1 MTAIAAVADGKGAYA
16 VDEVHIADPGPGEV
30 QVAIKASGVCHTD
43 LKVLPRWPR
52 MIMGHEGAGVV
63 KQVGDGVTSV
73 RPGDRVLLNWAM
85 PCGNCFACRSGLRNV
100 CENKPTVPPQRFR
113 HRGQPL
119 ATSFGLGTMS
129 TLTVVPQAACIVIPA
144 EIQILFTTAC
154 TFGCCVMTGYG
165 SVVNAARLEAGSSA
179 AVIGAGAVGLCCIQS
194 ARIAGAGMIIA
205 IDVNQRKLDYAQ
217 RLGATNCILADRTDE
232 GLLAAAKQVKA
243 LTGGRGAD
251 YAFECTSVP
260 ALGAAPLAM
269 VRNGGTAVQ
278 ISGIEEK
285 VSIDMELF
293 EWDKIY
299 INPLYGKCV
308 PERDFPKLLAH
319 YARGELKLDEMIT
332 GVYPLSDLPKA
343 FEDMLAGKNAKAV
356 LDMQLSTSS

>member
-1 MTAIAAVADGKGAYA
+1 MKAQAAVATGTGSYII
-16 VDEVHIADPGPGEV
+16 DEVDIADPGPGEV

-43 LKVLPRWPR
+43 LKVLPRWPK

-63 KQVGDGVTSV
+63 QQVGPGVVNV
-73 RPGDRVLLNWAM
+73 RRGDRVLLNWAM
-85 PCGNCFACRSGLRNV
+85 PCGNCFACRAGLRNV
-100 CENKPTVPPQRFR
+100 CENKPQVAPERFE

-129 TLTVVPQAACIVIPA
+129 TLTVVAQAACIVIPA
-144 EIQILFTTAC
+144 EIQIPFTTAC

-179 AVIGAGAVGLCCIQS
+179 AVIGAGAVGLCCIQA

-205 IDVNQRKLDYAQ
+205 IDVNQRKLDFAQ
-217 RLGATNCILADRTDE
+217 RLGATHCILAERADE
-232 GLLAAAKQVKA
+232 GLLGVAKEVRA
-243 LTGGRGAD
+243 LAGGRGAD

-285 VSIDMELF
+285 VAIDMELF
-293 EWDKIY
+293 EWDKVY

-308 PERDFPKLLAH
+308 PERDFPKLLRH
-319 YARGELKLDEMIT
+319 YSRGELKLDEMIT
-332 GVYPLSDLPKA
+332 GVYRLADLPRA

-356 LDMQLSTSS
+356 LDMELTSS

>member
-1 MTAIAAVADGKGAYA
+1 MNARAAIADGNGGYA
-16 VDEVHIADPGPGEV
+16 IDEVEVDDPRAGEV
-30 QVAIKASGVCHTD
+30 QVEIRASGVCHTD
-43 LKVLPRWPR
+43 LKVLPRWPK

-63 KQVGDGVTSV
+63 TKAGEGVTNVSV
-73 RPGDRVLLNWAM
+73 GDRVLLNWAM
-85 PCGNCFACRSGLRNV
+85 PCGNCFSCRAGLRNV
-100 CENKPTVPPQRFR
+100 CENKPTVPAERFA
-113 HRGQPL
+113 HRGRPL
-119 ATSFGLGTMS
+119 GTSFGLGTMS
-129 TLTVVPQAACIVIPA
+129 TLTVVPQAACVRIPA
-144 EIQILFTTAC
+144 EVAIPFTTAC

-165 SVVNAARLEAGSSA
+165 SVVNAAKVEPGSSVV
-179 AVIGAGAVGLCCIQS
+179 VIGAGAVGLCCVQA
-194 ARIAGAGMIIA
+194 ARIAGAGRIIA
-205 IDVNQRKLDYAQ
+205 VDVNAKKLEYAM
-217 RLGATNCILADRTDE
+217 RLGATDAVAAERADE
-232 GLLAAAKQVKA
+232 GLMGAAAKVKA
-243 LTGGRGAD
+243 MTDGRGAD

-293 EWDKIY
+293 EWDKVY

-319 YARGELKLDEMIT
+319 YARGELRLDEMIT
-332 GVYPLSDLPKA
+332 GVYRLDELPRA

-356 LDMQLSTSS
+356 LNLEG